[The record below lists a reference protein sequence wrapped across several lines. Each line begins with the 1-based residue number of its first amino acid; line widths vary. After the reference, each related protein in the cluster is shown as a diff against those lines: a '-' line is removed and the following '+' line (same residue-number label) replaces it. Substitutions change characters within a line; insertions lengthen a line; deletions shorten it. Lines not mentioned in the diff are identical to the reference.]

1 MADEVKTP
9 ISDAEVENAQGGTGA
24 WWDYAKGTYVQ
35 NGNYILYKIAP
46 GDALSGI
53 AIRFGV
59 TPQEIQLW
67 NPDKIKN
74 INVIY
79 AGQQII
85 IYPKIL
91 R

>member
-1 MADEVKTP
+1 MADEIKTP
-9 ISDAEVENAQGGTGA
+9 ISDAEVEDVNGGTGA
-24 WWDYAKGTYVQ
+24 WWEFAKGTYVR
-35 NGNYILYKIAP
+35 NGNYVLYTIAA

-59 TPQEIQLW
+59 TVDEIKLW
-67 NPDKIKN
+67 NPEKIKN
-74 INVIY
+74 VNFII

-85 IYPKIL
+85 IYPKIF

>member
-1 MADEVKTP
+1 MADEIKTP
-9 ISDAEVENAQGGTGA
+9 ISDAEVESAQGGAGT
-24 WWDYAKGTYVQ
+24 WEQYAKGTYTR
-35 NGNYILYKIAP
+35 NGNYVLYKIAP

-79 AGQQII
+79 AGQILT
-85 IYPKIL
+85 IYPKIF

>member
-9 ISDAEVENAQGGTGA
+9 ISDEEVESVQGGAGP
-24 WWDYAKGTYVQ
+24 WQNYAKGTYVQ

-59 TPQEIQLW
+59 TPQEIQKW
-67 NPDKIKN
+67 NPEKIKN
-74 INVIY
+74 INTII
-79 AGQQII
+79 AGQQIT